1 MSFLWKRNKP
11 AYSFIIPFALIPMLS
26 YSCIISGF
34 VQEEAKKLDQTEEEA
49 WENAQ
54 DMTETA
60 YMRGYNKETAAAW
73 NAAETMR
80 VATSISNYQTQD
92 AAQTAV
98 RQTEAAP
105 KPPVITGIN
114 FPSEIPG
121 NKSTIIGL
129 LYFQDPD
136 GDVSHIVYT
145 VVRATDF
152 GGGVDNDPNL
162 DSGSWTDGAI
172 KMYIWCEGEQ
182 TVTLEAQ
189 LFDEAGNSS
198 NPMRFTFTCK

>member
-1 MSFLWKRNKP
+1 M
-11 AYSFIIPFALIPMLS
+11 
-26 YSCIISGF
+26 IS
-34 VQEEAKKLDQTEEEA
+34 QTAEEA

-60 YMRGYNKETAAAW
+60 YLRGYNKETAAAW
-73 NAAETMR
+73 NAAETIR
-80 VATSISNYQTQD
+80 VSTSISNYQTQD
-92 AAQTAV
+92 AAQAASW
-98 RQTEAAP
+98 QTENAP
-105 KPPVITGIN
+105 KPPVITRIDY
-114 FPSEIPG
+114 PSEIPG

-145 VVRATDF
+145 VVRAIDF
-152 GGGVDNDPNL
+152 GGGVDNAPKL
-162 DSGSWTDGAI
+162 DSGSLTDGAI
-172 KMYIWCEGEQ
+172 KIYLWCEGQQ

-189 LFDEAGNSS
+189 MFDFAGNSS